1 MKKDNKEEQQVR
13 NKYSLY
19 PIQYQNLWDLYKE
32 HVENKWVA
40 EDIDYAAD
48 ELDLAKIDENTHTYI
63 KNILGFFAQ
72 SDSIVNENLAIRFY
86 KDVEIPEA
94 RAFYSIQMWQ
104 ETVHGETYQNLIE
117 TFVKDQDEKLKLF
130 NAIETMP
137 TIAKKLNWA
146 IKWIDSE
153 ESFSKRLVAFSI
165 VEGLFFAG
173 SFCSIYWLRS
183 RGLFKHGLATSNT
196 FISRDELLH
205 AKFATELFKTMGL
218 KMSQKEF
225 YEIIKEAV
233 DIEKEFVTD
242 ILPVKLIGMNSDL
255 MIQYIEYVADGIC
268 ESFGF
273 KKMFNKENPFD
284 FMRQINMKTQ
294 QNFFEKR
301 TTEYSSTLQSK
312 KITSF
317 SEDF

>member
-1 MKKDNKEEQQVR
+1 MKNDKKEVQAR

-19 PIQYQNLWDLYKE
+19 PIQYPVLWDLYKE
-32 HVENKWVA
+32 HIKNKWVA
-40 EDIDYAAD
+40 EDVDYSAD
-48 ELDLAKIDENTHTYI
+48 ELDLSKIDANTYHYV

-72 SDSIVNENLAIRFY
+72 SDSIVNENLAVRFY

-117 TFVKDQDEKLKLF
+117 TFVKDDEEKLKLF

-146 IKWIDSE
+146 LKWIDSDE
-153 ESFSKRLVAFSI
+153 GFTKRLVAFAI

-183 RGLFKHGLATSNT
+183 RGLFKHGLAVANDK
-196 FISRDELLH
+196 ISFDENLH
-205 AKFATELFKTMGL
+205 TRFAIELFKAMNL
-218 KMSQKEF
+218 KISQKDF
-225 YEIIKEAV
+225 YEIVKEAV
-233 DIEKEFVTD
+233 AIEQEFVTD

-255 MIQYIEYVADGIC
+255 MNQYIEYTADSLC

-273 KKMFNKENPFD
+273 KKIFNKENPFD

-294 QNFFEKR
+294 KNFFEKR
-301 TTEYSSTLQSK
+301 TVEYASTLESK
-312 KITSF
+312 KITNF